1 LGLAKVEHPPHR
13 SPAIAFSII
22 TPIHESATMLSLR
35 SLARA
40 APRSA
45 ARYSAKA
52 VRPQAS
58 LFRPTAAV
66 QPAFSHAV
74 PRLAAAFSLSTA
86 RRQENSSNEEL
97 VAKLQSEIAME
108 SEMKESDDLSANIK
122 EYLENSPFEVC
133 PRHPPHLRTPR

>member
-1 LGLAKVEHPPHR
+1 
-13 SPAIAFSII
+13 
-22 TPIHESATMLSLR
+22 MLSLR

-66 QPAFSHAV
+66 QPAWSHAV
-74 PRLAAAFSLSTA
+74 PRLTAAFSLSAA
-86 RRQENSSNEEL
+86 RRQEGSSNEEL
-97 VAKLQSEIAME
+97 VAKLQSEMAME
-108 SEMKESDDLSANIK
+108 SDLKESEDLSANIK

-133 PRHPPHLRTPR
+133 LYHPARPWNPY

>member
-1 LGLAKVEHPPHR
+1 
-13 SPAIAFSII
+13 
-22 TPIHESATMLSLR
+22 MLSLR

-58 LFRPTAAV
+58 LFRPTVAV
-66 QPAFSHAV
+66 QPAWSHAV
-74 PRLAAAFSLSTA
+74 PRLTAAFSLSAA
-86 RRQENSSNEEL
+86 RRQEGSSNEEL
-97 VAKLQSEIAME
+97 VAKLQSEMAME
-108 SEMKESDDLSANIK
+108 ADLKESDDLSANIK

-133 PRHPPHLRTPR
+133 PCLLARSCSHC